1 MYKLKALVFTFLLGL
16 CIFVSCTDEDEVR
29 RNVTEGIPVTLR
41 LPFAPDGPVK
51 IETRAGENVT
61 YVDNLYILIFD
72 KDGKRLSGDSG
83 GGLVSLAP
91 NSTNINLTTSSG
103 LRYIYGVANLSTST
117 LEVDE
122 VTLDNITNVDQ
133 LKTLSLT
140 LNQPEIN
147 ESTGK
152 FLMSGFCAAPNDN
165 SLESPSLCELS
176 VNKNAESDNIK
187 IEGTDETPVLK
198 LQRLQSK
205 IKFNVKTGHN
215 VTSFVVTSFSVKNI
229 PASTPL
235 YEDKTKT
242 TTSADKWFDSEENKT
257 MDAGSKGFTFYM
269 LENKQQKK
277 SKEFPKGSNDENYK
291 YRSDAEYAP
300 GKGTYVVLKGAY
312 EGPGNKYEKEDQY
325 ESQPVQAS
333 VVYYIYLGY
342 VDDNLDDFNSLRNK
356 DYTYNVTVNGVNS
369 IIVEAEFE
377 KEDPSA
383 GGDVYYE
390 TGGEILKVDAHYAS
404 KVMKFTKANLAKDN
418 AADNIKILVSSWKT
432 AGFEDADKEWLTFIE
447 GGYTDKRGN
456 EYPVR
461 YPGSEKVMS
470 ADKFIDRLKN
480 IAKDNEVGDDEEFYF
495 TCFINE
501 NYPIKDVDNENDWT
515 SFVNRPT
522 ERMAQIIC
530 RAKKGYDSQTIDA
543 AYLIRQKPIY
553 TFFKDGD
560 QPWGIESINE
570 TTEYQNGIE
579 IGLRY
584 GFPSASGT
592 DNNDGRANMIAELG
606 SVSDWYKDGYAPVN
620 ASEPEYKDYPDAFQC
635 VYAACM
641 QRNRDENGDGKI
653 SEDEIKW
660 YLPAIYQY
668 TDMSIGA
675 NALPKTIQ
683 LYSDDDYA
691 ASGTVNT
698 SKTKRWRF
706 KHYVSNSNQQIYW
719 AEEGGPYGEYKSD
732 NGWNSAWKQ
741 TSENPTYH
749 IRCIR
754 NLGSNSLK
762 KNTPSKVATKNGN
775 VMDLSI
781 MSADALRS
789 NKISGELDVHSERDI
804 ASLPYVGSF
813 KVATNLCSKAT
824 GYKYDDKS
832 GSYALSDRNGYYYV
846 RSENDKVS
854 YISGNKNAKAYLN
867 ENTGP
872 YIRKGEH
879 MAWVGARKGNAMYS
893 DINGYYWNTKKPLN
907 PQGTWEQT
915 SPHTYVYVG
924 EGKGIYKPN
933 GTTTEFNWSEVNIA
947 ADKTG
952 KSPCSYYSEES
963 DGSDV
968 GTWRLPNMRELLL
981 MVSHGGYTT
990 DELISRTYYSFYL
1003 NDILVN
1009 GKKQNDDGTLN
1020 GYTIYSPMDGES
1032 REGFSYNNSVV
1043 YLIDP
1048 GNPTVKIRCVKDN

>member
-29 RNVTEGIPVTLR
+29 RNVKEGIPVTLR

-117 LEVDE
+117 LEVDKA
-122 VTLDNITNVDQ
+122 VLDKITKVDQ

-176 VNKNAESDNIK
+176 VNEKAESDNIW
-187 IEGTDETPVLK
+187 IEGSSETPVLK

-205 IKFNVKTGHN
+205 IKFNVKTGQN
-215 VTSFVVTSFSVKNI
+215 VTSFVVTSFSVMNI
-229 PASTPL
+229 PESSSL
-235 YEDKTKT
+235 YEDKAVT
-242 TTSADKWFDSEENKT
+242 TTTPQTWFDSKENKT

-277 SKEFPKGSNDENYK
+277 NSAFPSGTNNEIYK

-300 GKGTYVVLKGAY
+300 EKGTYVVLKGAY
-312 EGPGNKYEKEDQY
+312 EGPGNKYGETENDY
-325 ESQPVQAS
+325 QPQNVQAS

-377 KEDPSA
+377 KEDSSA

-418 AADNIKILVSSWKT
+418 AADNIKILVSSWRT

-480 IAKDNEVGDDEEFYF
+480 IAKDIEVGDDQEFYF

-553 TFFKDGD
+553 TFFKSGD
-560 QPWGIESINE
+560 QPWGIEAINE
-570 TTEYQNGIE
+570 TTKYEDGIE
-579 IGLRY
+579 IGLNY
-584 GFPSASGT
+584 GEPTTKGE
-592 DNNDGRANMIAELG
+592 DKYDGRANMKTELG
-606 SVSDWYKDGYAPVN
+606 SLGHWYEDNYAPAN
-620 ASEPEYKDYPDAFQC
+620 DPTPAYKAYPDAFNNA
-635 VYAACM
+635 YAACM
-641 QRNRDENGDGKI
+641 QRNRDEDGDGKI
-653 SEDEIKW
+653 DEDEIKW

-675 NALPKTIQ
+675 NALPKNIQ
-683 LYSDDDYA
+683 LYADEDYE
-691 ASGTVNT
+691 ASKIVE
-698 SKTKRWRF
+698 SKNRWRF
-706 KHYVSNSNQQIYW
+706 KHYVSNSEKRIYW
-719 AEEGGPYGEYKSD
+719 GEEGGPYGAFGNDGS
-732 NGWNSAWKQ
+732 WTSAWTQ
-741 TSENPTYH
+741 SGDHYH
-749 IRCIR
+749 IRCVR
-754 NLGSNSLK
+754 NLGTNSLTDK
-762 KNTPSKVATKNGN
+762 APSPVAKNNEG
-775 VMDLSI
+775 VMDLSN
-781 MSADALRS
+781 MSSDALRPNRIS
-789 NKISGELDVHSERDI
+789 NGELDVHSERDI

-813 KVATNLCSKAT
+813 KVASNFCT
-824 GYKYDDKS
+824 GPTYYFDAKN
-832 GSYALSDRNGYYYV
+832 GSYALSDKNGYYYI
-846 RSENDKVS
+846 RSNNDKNLEYIKGTNNAPAS
-854 YISGNKNAKAYLN
+854 YTQTKM
-867 ENTGP
+867 GP
-872 YIRKGEH
+872 YRRNGEN
-879 MAWVGARKGNAMYS
+879 MKWVGGNNEGAMFA
-893 DINGYYWNTKKPLN
+893 DENGYYWEDKKN
-907 PQGTWEQT
+907 VQIKGTWQKT
-915 SPHTYVYVG
+915 APHTYVNVG
-924 EGKGIYKPN
+924 KGKGIYSIN
-933 GTTTEFNWSEVNIA
+933 GTTTDFGWSRVNIT
-947 ADKTG
+947 ADITG
-952 KSPCSYYSEES
+952 KSPCSSYSEES
-963 DGSDV
+963 NGSDL
-968 GTWRLPNMRELLL
+968 GSWRLPNMRELLL
-981 MVSHGGYTT
+981 MVSHGNFTGNY
-990 DELISRTYYSFYL
+990 LISRTYYSFYL
-1003 NDILVN
+1003 KDILEN
-1009 GKKQNDDGTLN
+1009 KKTQNSDGTLSD
-1020 GYTIYSPMDGES
+1020 YTIYSPMDGES